1 MFTIIGLMLTGML
14 LGFLLR
20 KQKLSGIHK
29 VITVLIWLLLFLL
42 GIDVG
47 GNQKIINGL
56 HTIGLEAIVITLAA
70 VLGSVTAAWALWY
83 VLTKE
88 IRRDKYERKFDY
100 RRILCTRS
108 SLWGISPYSIRL
120 YTK

>member
-83 VLTKE
+83 VLYK
-88 IRRDKYERKFDY
+88 RNKDVQ
-100 RRILCTRS
+100 L
-108 SLWGISPYSIRL
+108 
-120 YTK
+120 

>member
-29 VITVLIWLLLFLL
+29 VITVLIWLLLFL

-83 VLTKE
+83 VLYKRNKE
-88 IRRDKYERKFDY
+88 RQV
-100 RRILCTRS
+100 
-108 SLWGISPYSIRL
+108 
-120 YTK
+120 

>member
-56 HTIGLEAIVITLAA
+56 HTIGHCHH
-70 VLGSVTAAWALWY
+70 LGSSAGQCYSSMGFMV
-83 VLTKE
+83 
-88 IRRDKYERKFDY
+88 
-100 RRILCTRS
+100 CT
-108 SLWGISPYSIRL
+108 LQ
-120 YTK
+120 KK

>member
-20 KQKLSGIHK
+20 KQKLAGIHK

-47 GNQKIINGL
+47 GNQEIIKGL
-56 HTIGLEAIVITLAA
+56 HTIGLEAIVITLAG
-70 VLGSVTAAWALWY
+70 VLGSVTAAWGLWY
-83 VLTKE
+83 VLYKRKKE
-88 IRRDKYERKFDY
+88 EQV
-100 RRILCTRS
+100 
-108 SLWGISPYSIRL
+108 
-120 YTK
+120 

>member
-20 KQKLSGIHK
+20 RQKLSWIHK
-29 VITVLIWLLLFLL
+29 VITILIWLLLFLL

-47 GNQKIINGL
+47 GNQEIINGL
-56 HTIGLEAIVITLAA
+56 HTIGMEAIIITVAA

-83 VLTKE
+83 VLYKRNKE
-88 IRRDKYERKFDY
+88 EQA
-100 RRILCTRS
+100 
-108 SLWGISPYSIRL
+108 
-120 YTK
+120 

>member
-56 HTIGLEAIVITLAA
+56 HAIGLEAIVITLAA

-83 VLTKE
+83 VLY
-88 IRRDKYERKFDY
+88 I
-100 RRILCTRS
+100 
-108 SLWGISPYSIRL
+108 P
-120 YTK
+120 

>member
-56 HTIGLEAIVITLAA
+56 HTIGSVSYTHLIQILPDIPCPPHHNRPLSDLYSNKVIT
-70 VLGSVTAAWALWY
+70 
-83 VLTKE
+83 
-88 IRRDKYERKFDY
+88 
-100 RRILCTRS
+100 
-108 SLWGISPYSIRL
+108 
-120 YTK
+120 

>member
-47 GNQKIINGL
+47 GNQKNYQWSAHYRVGS
-56 HTIGLEAIVITLAA
+56 HCHH
-70 VLGSVTAAWALWY
+70 LGSSAGQCYGSMGFMV
-83 VLTKE
+83 
-88 IRRDKYERKFDY
+88 
-100 RRILCTRS
+100 CT
-108 SLWGISPYSIRL
+108 LQ
-120 YTK
+120 KK

>member
-29 VITVLIWLLLFLL
+29 V
-42 GIDVG
+42 
-47 GNQKIINGL
+47 NQKIINGL

-83 VLTKE
+83 VLYKRNKE
-88 IRRDKYERKFDY
+88 
-100 RRILCTRS
+100 
-108 SLWGISPYSIRL
+108 GQV
-120 YTK
+120 

>member
-29 VITVLIWLLLFLL
+29 IITVLIWLLLFLL

-47 GNQKIINGL
+47 GNQEIINGL
-56 HTIGLEAIVITLAA
+56 HTIGMEAIVITLAA

-83 VLTKE
+83 VLYKRKKE
-88 IRRDKYERKFDY
+88 EQA
-100 RRILCTRS
+100 
-108 SLWGISPYSIRL
+108 
-120 YTK
+120 

>member
-20 KQKLSGIHK
+20 KQKLAAIHR

-47 GNQKIINGL
+47 GNQEIINGL
-56 HTIGLEAIVITLAA
+56 HTIGMEAIIITLAA
-70 VLGSVTAAWALWY
+70 VLGSVTAAWGLWY
-83 VLTKE
+83 VLYKRNKE
-88 IRRDKYERKFDY
+88 EQA
-100 RRILCTRS
+100 
-108 SLWGISPYSIRL
+108 
-120 YTK
+120 

>member
-1 MFTIIGLMLTGML
+1 ML

-56 HTIGLEAIVITLAA
+56 HTIGMEAIAITLAA

-83 VLTKE
+83 VLYKRKKE
-88 IRRDKYERKFDY
+88 EQV
-100 RRILCTRS
+100 
-108 SLWGISPYSIRL
+108 
-120 YTK
+120 

>member
-70 VLGSVTAAWALWY
+70 VLGSVTAAWAFWY
-83 VLTKE
+83 VLYKRNKE
-88 IRRDKYERKFDY
+88 
-100 RRILCTRS
+100 
-108 SLWGISPYSIRL
+108 GQV
-120 YTK
+120 

>member
-70 VLGSVTAAWALWY
+70 VLGSVTAAWTLWY
-83 VLTKE
+83 VLYKRNKE
-88 IRRDKYERKFDY
+88 EQV
-100 RRILCTRS
+100 
-108 SLWGISPYSIRL
+108 
-120 YTK
+120 

>member
-1 MFTIIGLMLTGML
+1 ML

-83 VLTKE
+83 VLYNKRNKE
-88 IRRDKYERKFDY
+88 
-100 RRILCTRS
+100 
-108 SLWGISPYSIRL
+108 GQV
-120 YTK
+120 

>member
-1 MFTIIGLMLTGML
+1 ML

-83 VLTKE
+83 GRYKRNKE
-88 IRRDKYERKFDY
+88 
-100 RRILCTRS
+100 
-108 SLWGISPYSIRL
+108 GQV
-120 YTK
+120 

>member
-1 MFTIIGLMLTGML
+1 ML

-83 VLTKE
+83 VLYKRNKE
-88 IRRDKYERKFDY
+88 GHVCKDV
-100 RRILCTRS
+100 
-108 SLWGISPYSIRL
+108 
-120 YTK
+120 

>member
-29 VITVLIWLLLFLL
+29 IITVLIWLLLFLL

-47 GNQKIINGL
+47 GNQEIINSL
-56 HTIGLEAIVITLAA
+56 HTIGMEAIVITLAA
-70 VLGSVTAAWALWY
+70 VLGSVMAAWALWY
-83 VLTKE
+83 VLYKRKKE
-88 IRRDKYERKFDY
+88 EQI
-100 RRILCTRS
+100 
-108 SLWGISPYSIRL
+108 
-120 YTK
+120 

>member
-56 HTIGLEAIVITLAA
+56 HAI
-70 VLGSVTAAWALWY
+70 GSVSYTH
-83 VLTKE
+83 LTLPT
-88 IRRDKYERKFDY
+88 
-100 RRILCTRS
+100 ILRV
-108 SLWGISPYSIRL
+108 
-120 YTK
+120 

>member
-70 VLGSVTAAWALWY
+70 VLGSVTAAWALMY
-83 VLTKE
+83 VLYKRNKE
-88 IRRDKYERKFDY
+88 
-100 RRILCTRS
+100 
-108 SLWGISPYSIRL
+108 GQV
-120 YTK
+120 